1 MSSSQVS
8 TERQP
13 AGVPAAV
20 DLKLEVVT
28 IPVSDVDRAKRFYEG
43 IGWRLDFSGYG
54 WRAVQLTPPGS
65 PCSIHLGTTAAPGSA
80 QGLFLV
86 VDDIDAARADLIRK
100 GVEVSEPFHFA
111 GIRGPVL
118 PGPDPE
124 RGSYRSYAS
133 FSDPDGTSWLL
144 QEIKTRLPGRG
155 FSTLDVVARTNQ
167 PHPSTTGPGGTPL
180 TSSRVSVGRVPT
192 RRPKMLRVT
201 SRVASPYRLKFR
213 HAALFA
219 ARAVLSCSPLQE
231 LHPKVSLATP
241 KIAISIAVVY
251 PARRVMSISEG
262 TTTPAAIANRRGRE
276 EATISHASQ
285 TVKSSP
291 LVARNVR

>member
-1 MSSSQVS
+1 MSSMQVN
-8 TERQP
+8 TEQKP
-13 AGVPAAV
+13 AGVPSAATV

-28 IPVSDVDRAKRFYEG
+28 IPVSDIDRAKRFYEG
-43 IGWRLDFSGYG
+43 IGWRLDADFSGDG

-100 GVEVSEPFHFA
+100 GVDVSEPFHFA

-133 FSDPDGTSWLL
+133 FSDPDGNSWLL

-155 FSTLDVVARTNQ
+155 LSTLDVATLTELLRETEKHHGEYEPTAPKHHWSGWYAAYIVARERGKN
-167 PHPSTTGPGGTPL
+167 PDE
-180 TSSRVSVGRVPT
+180 
-192 RRPKMLRVT
+192 
-201 SRVASPYRLKFR
+201 
-213 HAALFA
+213 AAKEA
-219 ARAVLSCSPLQE
+219 AHHVE
-231 LHPKVSLATP
+231 DSLGVQA
-241 KIAISIAVVY
+241 
-251 PARRVMSISEG
+251 
-262 TTTPAAIANRRGRE
+262 
-276 EATISHASQ
+276 
-285 TVKSSP
+285 
-291 LVARNVR
+291 